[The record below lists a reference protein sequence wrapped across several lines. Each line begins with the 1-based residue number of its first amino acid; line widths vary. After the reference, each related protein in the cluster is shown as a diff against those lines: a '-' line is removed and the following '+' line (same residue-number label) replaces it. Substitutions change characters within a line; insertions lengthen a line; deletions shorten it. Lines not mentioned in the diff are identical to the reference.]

1 MERIVWNDELAILAQ
16 NWINQCN
23 FEHDDNI
30 NRNWNRDLTVGQ
42 NLGQFVNVEPEKVY
56 KEVVKM
62 WFDEYEYF
70 PPSSI
75 SPYKRP
81 QGDFQNTQSGGHK
94 KIPKV
99 YCKNFYFY

>member
-16 NWINQCN
+16 NWINQCT

-70 PPSSI
+70 PPSFI
-75 SPYKRP
+75 STKE
-81 QGDFQNTQSGGHK
+81 HK
-94 KIPKV
+94 QWLDTCRFVINPP
-99 YCKNFYFY
+99 NL